1 MYVKHGEPMGIKER
15 RERQKEQLREE
26 ILEAARELFLKEGV
40 ENVSMRAIAKKI
52 EYSPTTI
59 YLYFKDKWD
68 LFHSICEEAFAKLER
83 ELEAIKKT
91 EADPVECLRRGTI
104 AYINFGLG
112 HPNHYR
118 VVFLTPHPSNCD
130 NAFQFS
136 GSAGEKSFMFL
147 VNVIQRGMEEGKF
160 RQADP
165 MVVAQTAWCMMHGL
179 TSLLIT
185 MPEFPWVERN
195 TLIQHLA
202 DTLARG
208 LQA

>member
-1 MYVKHGEPMGIKER
+1 MGIKER
-15 RERQKEQLREE
+15 RERQKVHLREE

-68 LFHSICEEAFAKLER
+68 LLHSICEEAFAKLER
-83 ELEAIKKT
+83 ELEAIKKD
-91 EADPVECLRRGTI
+91 EGDAVECLRRGTI
-104 AYINFGLG
+104 AYVNFGLG

-118 VVFLTPHPSNCD
+118 VVFMTPHPIHCD
-130 NAFQFS
+130 NPYQFS
-136 GSAGEKSFMFL
+136 GSAGEKSFMYL
-147 VNVIQRGMEEGKF
+147 VSQIQRGMEQGKF
-160 RQADP
+160 RRGDP
-165 MVVAQTAWCMMHGL
+165 MLVAQTAWSAMHGL
-179 TSLLIT
+179 TSLLIM

-195 TLIQHLA
+195 TLIHELA
-202 DTLARG
+202 DTLVRG

>member
-1 MYVKHGEPMGIKER
+1 MGIKER
-15 RERQKEQLREE
+15 RERQKEHLREE

-68 LFHSICEEAFAKLER
+68 LFHSLCEEAFAKLEK
-83 ELEAIKKT
+83 ELEAIKT
-91 EADPVECLRRGTI
+91 SEDDPVECLRQGTI
-104 AYINFGLG
+104 AYVKFGLG

-118 VVFLTPHPSNCD
+118 VVFMTPHTGDRD

-136 GSAGEKSFMFL
+136 GSAGEKSFMYL
-147 VNVIQRGMEEGKF
+147 VSHIQRGMEQGKF

-165 MVVAQTAWCMMHGL
+165 MLVAQTAWSMMHGL

-185 MPEFPWVERN
+185 VDRFPWADRS
-195 TLIQHLA
+195 TLIQNLA
-202 DTLARG
+202 DTIVRG

>member
-1 MYVKHGEPMGIKER
+1 MGIKER
-15 RERQKEQLREE
+15 RERQKEHLREK

-40 ENVSMRAIAKKI
+40 ENVSVRAIAKKI

-68 LFHSICEEAFAKLER
+68 LFHSVCEEAFAKLER

-91 EADPVECLRRGTI
+91 EDDPVECVRQGTI

-118 VVFLTPHPSNCD
+118 VVFLTPHPIHCN

-136 GSAGEKSFMFL
+136 GSAGEKSFMYL
-147 VNVIQRGMEEGKF
+147 VSQIQRGMEQGKF
-160 RQADP
+160 RREDP
-165 MVVAQTAWCMMHGL
+165 MLLAQTAWSAMHGL
-179 TSLLIT
+179 TSLLIM

-195 TLIQHLA
+195 TLIQHSA
-202 DTLARG
+202 DTLVRG
-208 LQA
+208 LQG

>member
-1 MYVKHGEPMGIKER
+1 MGIKER
-15 RERQKEQLREE
+15 RERQKEHLREE

-40 ENVSMRAIAKKI
+40 ENVSMRAIARRI

-68 LFHSICEEAFAKLER
+68 LFHSVCEEAFAKLEL
-83 ELEAIKKT
+83 ELEAIRQT
-91 EADPVECLRRGTI
+91 ENDPVECIRRGAV

-118 VVFLTPHPSNCD
+118 VVFLTPHAHNCD
-130 NAFQFS
+130 NAFQFT
-136 GSAGEKSFMFL
+136 GSAGEKSFMYL
-147 VNVIQRGMEEGKF
+147 VSQIQRGMEQGKF
-160 RQADP
+160 RKGNP
-165 MVVAQTAWCMMHGL
+165 MMVAQTAWSTMHGL

-195 TLIQHLA
+195 TLIEHLA
-202 DTLARG
+202 DTLVRG
-208 LQA
+208 LEE

>member
-1 MYVKHGEPMGIKER
+1 MGIKER
-15 RERQKEQLREE
+15 RERQKEHLREE

-40 ENVSMRAIAKKI
+40 ENVSMRAIARRI

-83 ELEAIKKT
+83 ELEAIMKA
-91 EADPVECLRRGTI
+91 EEDPVECFRRGTI
-104 AYINFGLG
+104 AYINFGLT

-118 VVFLTPHPSNCD
+118 VVFMTARPSDCGNV
-130 NAFQFS
+130 FQFT
-136 GSAGEKSFMFL
+136 GSAGEKSFMYL
-147 VNVIQRGMEEGKF
+147 VSQIQRGMEQGKL
-160 RQADP
+160 RQGDP
-165 MVVAQTAWCMMHGL
+165 MLAAQTAWSAMHGL

-195 TLIQHLA
+195 TLIQNLA
-202 DTLARG
+202 DTLVRG
-208 LQA
+208 LRE